1 MNLEIKGV
9 SASPKSLTQ
18 QFSRNKKHM
27 QGWRSRPWASRSPRP
42 SDVPQLD
49 LGRLVDSD
57 DEDDS
62 TGFSISTIHLNF
74 EAPYSSSAI
83 SWGMGFPYTD
93 DLLNEQKII
102 PENLPSPTQKY
113 KEKYQ
118 QYQTEMKEGYKR
130 YSQINSEKKR
140 PSIPYQQSPKIIN
153 EMNAQFEEHVKDS
166 VTSFDRK
173 ALLQQCYTNSPFNI
187 RQCQKRSDAE
197 VVAAEKKKQAIVEQV
212 MIDQLSRAVIS
223 DPEQNSIIGSQ
234 QVHYPLLFFEKAPLH
249 LRKRTLH
256 ETKIKTHSTLTENT
270 LSNKLR
276 FDARILSR
284 NGRDA
289 CRELMGFFFAHDKSL
304 TIYEY
309 RQFGSNRTNAL
320 PFIHKGIHSHQNGR
334 RKGKQ
339 YELKDF
345 YVGANLTFLST
356 DHLSLPE
363 SVKENP
369 LVTLRITHV
378 DQISLDTLRKKIM
391 ENGDELA
398 EQEASDRSIFK
409 SIQDLLKEKLHL
421 RAVRI
426 LTGLGKYLQHLDKK
440 GNGLLCK
447 ADFQQALKVFHL
459 EVPAKDFEDLW
470 LILDINGNGQVDYG
484 EFKRAIF
491 GEMNEYRK
499 TFLRKAYMKLDF
511 TKTGSVSI
519 VDIRK
524 CYCAKK
530 HPHVISGCATEE
542 EIKSSFIET
551 LENACSHPHE
561 VLYCEFEDYYEGLS
575 FGISDD
581 EDFINILRN
590 SWGI

>member
-18 QFSRNKKHM
+18 QFSSNKKHM
-27 QGWRSRPWASRSPRP
+27 QGWRFRSWACRSPRP

-49 LGRLVDSD
+49 FGRLVDSD

-62 TGFSISTIHLNF
+62 TGLPLSTVCLKF
-74 EAPYSSSAI
+74 DAPYSSSAI
-83 SWGMGFPYTD
+83 SWGLPCTD
-93 DLLNEQKII
+93 DLSNEQKTI

-113 KEKYQ
+113 KQKYQ

-130 YSQINSEKKR
+130 YSQINSEKKQ
-140 PSIPYQQSPKIIN
+140 PNIPWQQSPKIIE
-153 EMNAQFEEHVKDS
+153 EMNAQVDEQVQDS
-166 VTSFDRK
+166 ITALDRK

-187 RQCQKRSDAE
+187 RQCEKRSEAE
-197 VVAAEKKKQAIVEQV
+197 VVAAEKKQQAVIEQV

-234 QVHYPLLFFEKAPLH
+234 QVPYLPLFLEKAPLH
-249 LRKRTLH
+249 QRKRTLH
-256 ETKIKTHSTLTENT
+256 ETKIKTNSTLTENM

-309 RQFGSNRTNAL
+309 RQFGSSRTNAL
-320 PFIHKGIHSHQNGR
+320 PLIHKGIYSHQHGR

-339 YELKDF
+339 YQLRDF
-345 YVGANLTFLST
+345 YVGANLTFLSSY
-356 DHLSLPE
+356 HLNLPE
-363 SVKENP
+363 SIKENP
-369 LVTLRITHV
+369 LITLRITHV
-378 DQISLDTLRKKIM
+378 DQLTLDDLRKNFV
-391 ENGDELA
+391 ENGDGLT
-398 EQEASDRSIFK
+398 EQEASDRNIFK
-409 SIQDLLKEKLHL
+409 SIQDLLKEKLHQ

-426 LTGLGKYLQHLDKK
+426 LTGLGKYFRNLDKK

-447 ADFQQALKVFHL
+447 ADFKQTLKVFCL
-459 EVPAKDFEDLW
+459 EVPEKDFEDLW
-470 LILDINGNGQVDYG
+470 LILDINSNGQVDWG

-511 TKTGSVSI
+511 TKTGSVSM

>member
-9 SASPKSLTQ
+9 PASPKSLTQ

-27 QGWRSRPWASRSPRP
+27 QGWRPRSWARRSPRP

-49 LGRLVDSD
+49 FGRLVDSD
-57 DEDDS
+57 DEDDP
-62 TGFSISTIHLNF
+62 TGFPLSTIHLKF
-74 EAPYSSSAI
+74 DAPYSSSAI
-83 SWGMGFPYTD
+83 SWGLPYPD
-93 DLLNEQKII
+93 DLSNEQKTI

-113 KEKYQ
+113 KQKYQ
-118 QYQTEMKEGYKR
+118 QYQTEMKEECKR
-130 YSQINSEKKR
+130 YSQINSEKKQ
-140 PSIPYQQSPKIIN
+140 PNVPWQQSPKI
-153 EMNAQFEEHVKDS
+153 NAHVDEQVKDS
-166 VTSFDRK
+166 IPALDRK
-173 ALLQQCYTNSPFNI
+173 ALLQQCYTNNPFNM
-187 RQCQKRSDAE
+187 RQCEKRSQAE
-197 VVAAEKKKQAIVEQV
+197 VVAAEKKQQAVIEQV

-223 DPEQNSIIGSQ
+223 DPEQNSIICSQ
-234 QVHYPLLFFEKAPLH
+234 QLPCLPFFLEKTPLH
-249 LRKRTLH
+249 YRKRTLH
-256 ETKIKTHSTLTENT
+256 ETKIKTHSTLTENM

-289 CRELMGFFFAHDKSL
+289 CRDLMGFFFAHDKSL

-320 PFIHKGIHSHQNGR
+320 PFIHKGIYSHQHGQ

-339 YELKDF
+339 YQLQDF
-345 YVGANLTFLST
+345 YVGANLTFLSSY
-356 DHLSLPE
+356 HLSLPKRI
-363 SVKENP
+363 KENP
-369 LVTLRITHV
+369 LITLRITHV
-378 DQISLDTLRKKIM
+378 DQLALDNLRKKFM
-391 ENGDELA
+391 ENGDGLTEK
-398 EQEASDRSIFK
+398 EASDRNVFK
-409 SIQDLLKEKLHL
+409 HIQDMVKEKLHQ

-426 LTGLGKYLQHLDKK
+426 LTGLGKYFRNLDKK

-447 ADFQQALKVFHL
+447 ADFKQALEIFHL
-459 EVPAKDFEDLW
+459 EVPEKDFEDLW
-470 LILDINGNGQVDYG
+470 LILDINGDGQVDCG

-499 TFLRKAYMKLDF
+499 AFLRKAYMKLDF
-511 TKTGSVSI
+511 TKTGSVSM
-519 VDIRK
+519 VDIKK

-551 LENACSHPHE
+551 LENACSHMHE

-575 FGISDD
+575 CEVSDD